1 MNVPA
6 SDGKILY
13 ELIIKNNYK
22 KALEIGTS
30 TGHSAIWIA
39 WALSKTGG
47 KLITVEINEER
58 YQEAI
63 ENFKETGLSDYRE
76 IWDLQKILFNR
87 VTDSRD
93 QNYLLLTEHRPVITI
108 GKSGTKAH
116 LVADSQSLQNKDIEV
131 IKVDRGGDITFHGP
145 GQLVGY
151 PIFNLHNF
159 KMDIHWYLRSLEQI
173 IIDTLLKFNIKS
185 TRVKNLTGVWIGGK
199 KICAIGVKITRWI
212 TMHGFALNV
221 TTDLNYFQHIIPCG
235 IREGGVT
242 SISEIL
248 GNNIAL
254 KDVSRYLISNFEK
267 YFELKIVSQD
277 ISTLT

>member
-1 MNVPA
+1 MKNI
-6 SDGKILY
+6 IL
-13 ELIIKNNYK
+13 I
-22 KALEIGTS
+22 
-30 TGHSAIWIA
+30 
-39 WALSKTGG
+39 
-47 KLITVEINEER
+47 
-58 YQEAI
+58 
-63 ENFKETGLSDYRE
+63 ETGLSEYQE
-76 IWDLQKILFNR
+76 IWDLQKILFKR

-93 QNYLLLTEHRPVITI
+93 QNFLLLTEHKPVITI
-108 GKSGTKAH
+108 GKSGTEAH
-116 LVADSQSLQNKDIEV
+116 LVADSQSLQNRDIEV

-159 KMDIHWYLRSLEQI
+159 KLDIHWYLRSLEQI
-173 IIDTLLKFNIKS
+173 IIDTLLQFNIKS

-221 TTDLNYFQHIIPCG
+221 TTDLDYFQHIIPCG
-235 IREGGVT
+235 IRERGVT

-267 YFELKIVSQD
+267 YFELQIVSQD